1 MTFENKS
8 KTSLKASIGALFCS
22 LTVLG
27 LSACSSYTPTRG
39 TVFEENKF
47 QISERI
53 ERLELYP
60 RVNGLQ
66 LNPRDS
72 EAVNRFLSDFVQNGD
87 GQIFMNIPSNQS
99 NGLGAQQAHNLIR
112 TSLSRS
118 GFASANIQTG
128 QYQVPQGVPAPVV
141 VSYRKFSTL
150 IPRCNKTPDLRLSGS
165 NQSPSGFGCS
175 HFANQAAMIND
186 HRQLL
191 EPAATTPPNTA
202 RRSAIYNSYTD
213 GTDPSSA
220 DGSRQ
225 GITFGN

>member
-1 MTFENKS
+1 MTFKNRH
-8 KTSLKASIGALFCS
+8 KTSLKTSIGALFCAF
-22 LTVLG
+22 TVVG

-39 TVFEENKF
+39 NVFEENKF

-72 EAVNRFLSDFVQNGD
+72 EAVNRFLSDFAQNGD
-87 GQIFMNIPSNQS
+87 GQIFMNIPSNQA
-99 NGLGAQQAHNLIR
+99 NGIGAQQAHSLIR
-112 TSLSRS
+112 GSLTQS

-128 QYQVPQGVPAPVV
+128 QYQVPPGVPAPVV

-150 IPRCNKTPDLRLSGS
+150 IPRCTKTPDLRLSGS
-165 NQSPSGFGCS
+165 NQSPSGFGCA
-175 HFANQAAMIND
+175 HFANQAAMIGD

-191 EPAATTPPNTA
+191 EPAPISPPNSA
-202 RRSAIYNSYTD
+202 RRSAVYSSYTE
-213 GTDPSSA
+213 GADPSSS

-225 GITFGN
+225 AITFGN